1 MPTLTADGWL
11 GVGMTPWGT
20 TTTTT
25 ATATAAPTGW
35 VPGVTGALAHAH
47 AHAHARGLQGLAVA
61 VHSVPMLSSKLSEV
75 VDVLNRKASAREVR
89 QLAREMAEVREAVA
103 VHTQVL
109 GHTQVRGGAF
119 HSILHA
125 SVSTRTNTR
134 TNTPY

>member
-1 MPTLTADGWL
+1 MVPTLTADGWL

-25 ATATAAPTGW
+25 ATATAAPTGS
-35 VPGVTGALAHAH
+35 VPGVTGALAH